1 MEKLKKD
8 GKVAILYSPG
18 FGAGW
23 STWNSEYAE
32 QLIFDKEIAEAVL
45 NENNKLA
52 IAIAEKKYPDIYT
65 GGGGGLTIM
74 WIDEGEQF
82 EITEYDGSEG
92 VNIISQQ
99 SYFSA

>member
-1 MEKLKKD
+1 MEKLEKD
-8 GKVAILYSPG
+8 GKVAVLYSPG

-23 STWNSEYAE
+23 STWNSKWAD
-32 QLIFDKEIAEAVL
+32 QLVFDKEIAEAIL
-45 NENNKLA
+45 NDDRKLA
-52 IAIAEKKYPDIYT
+52 MEIAAKKYPDAYL
-65 GGGGGLTIM
+65 GGGDDLQIE
-74 WIDEGEQF
+74 WINKGEQF